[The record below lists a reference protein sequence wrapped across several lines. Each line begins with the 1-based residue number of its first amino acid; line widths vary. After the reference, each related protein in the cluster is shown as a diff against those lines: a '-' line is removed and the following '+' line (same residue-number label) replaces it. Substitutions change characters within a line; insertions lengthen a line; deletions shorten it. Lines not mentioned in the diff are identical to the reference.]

1 MKPELQDALEAVQR
15 VLRESGLPYLAA
27 QVPVKAAD
35 DLQAVRSSIHI
46 INGLLRLR
54 PPSETTQKALT
65 APWMT
70 LTKIIDGS

>member
-1 MKPELQDALEAVQR
+1 MKAELQDALEAVQR
-15 VLRESGLPYLAA
+15 VLRETGLPHLAA

-35 DLQAVRSSIHI
+35 DLQAVRSGIRI

-54 PPSETTQKALT
+54 PPSETAQKALM
-65 APWMT
+65 APWTT